1 MNKTDTH
8 KVVYRQQWRKYVVRS
23 ISKRDKTKFTIDA
36 EFVGTEQDCI
46 NKANELNNALRKAS

>member
-8 KVVYRQQWRKYVVRS
+8 KVVYRQQWRKYVIRA
-23 ISKRDKTKFTIDA
+23 ISKRDRTKIIVNA

-46 NKANELNNALRKAS
+46 NKAEELNKILKKAS